1 MHQLRIGRWR
11 WLLAVLLISVVI
23 VGTGVAVD
31 TDRPREF
38 VTASSDS
45 ATPVTVY
52 VGERLNISGV
62 KLNDR
67 SETIGDGS
75 VTLQEVGGAETIIIN
90 GESANF
96 ETADTGR
103 YSADSN
109 DSAEIRVTDPS
120 ISSFRLFQSDD
131 EDDRVGDRVQQ
142 DSIVYLNPEWNFDE
156 ADALELTITDPDG
169 LDVTDAV
176 IDIDESDSAGGVDA
190 SLQAGEVG
198 QSGQD
203 VALDFSGLGS
213 GEYTIAATGTDFG
226 PTESLSVDVTGSDAE
241 ITFDP
246 SNVSRGED
254 GVMTLSG
261 FADQEVIL
269 KVPARAVSNKYP
281 AVTDADGDVAVTSA
295 TAEILFTGA
304 VEARVGGES
313 LGSNAPADADSHFY
327 IPVIPGSDGRE
338 RIGIKTEYFE
348 PDQTVEVQLLRPT
361 VDGTIEARLNSAV
374 DTDSAELQVDP
385 ARITLTE
392 SPPKVPIGGEF
403 NLRGNVTGVNEL
415 SLYVRDAGT
424 WYPVEFESGRLSKPI
439 ENESSPVENES
450 FDFTARASGR
460 LNITGGYL
468 LGITSTDEIQ
478 RQGLT
483 PTTTLST
490 RTFAQ
495 LDPAATASII
505 SVKPEMKIQLERSRL
520 AVGSAASDSIRLT
533 GQVEGVGEETRV
545 HIISPRGELRS
556 PPTGTQTRV
565 RNASIEFEF
574 GQQLETEGKYL
585 VLVVA
590 PGRDGEFTPTD
601 NQLDSIATAGA
612 QTQTQVLER
621 LVDAYQPVGGDDRV
635 RTTSFLAQPPRITI
649 QQIDADGRVP
659 PEVVQIQGETNRGP
673 EQEVY
678 ITLQDNNQAPVRTTI
693 GVVNDSADRWHAE
706 LNLVGV
712 QPGEYTLNVVGPAAK
727 TSTQIEVIKPAT
739 PAEQFPTAVPAE
751 AATGERAQNQNQNQ
765 NQSQNAATVAP
776 TDTPEPQLLDLNF
789 QTALQFTVALLA
801 TVVLISG
808 VVLIRTRE

>member
-120 ISSFRLFQSDD
+120 ISSFRLFQSED

-304 VEARVGGES
+304 VEARVGGKS

-327 IPVIPGSDGRE
+327 IPIIPGSDGRE
-338 RIGIKTEYFE
+338 RIGVNTEYFE
-348 PDQTVEVQLLRPT
+348 PDQTIEVQLLRPT

-424 WYPVEFESGRLSKPI
+424 WYPVEFESGRLRKPI

-545 HIISPRGELRS
+545 HIISPRGTLRN
-556 PPTGTQTRV
+556 PPIGTQTRV
-565 RNASIEFEF
+565 QNTSIELEF
-574 GQQLETEGKYL
+574 GQQLC
-585 VLVVA
+585 
-590 PGRDGEFTPTD
+590 PDRRPTR
-601 NQLDSIATAGA
+601 LDCNS
-612 QTQTQVLER
+612 R
-621 LVDAYQPVGGDDRV
+621 
-635 RTTSFLAQPPRITI
+635 S
-649 QQIDADGRVP
+649 
-659 PEVVQIQGETNRGP
+659 TN
-673 EQEVY
+673 
-678 ITLQDNNQAPVRTTI
+678 
-693 GVVNDSADRWHAE
+693 
-706 LNLVGV
+706 
-712 QPGEYTLNVVGPAAK
+712 
-727 TSTQIEVIKPAT
+727 
-739 PAEQFPTAVPAE
+739 
-751 AATGERAQNQNQNQ
+751 
-765 NQSQNAATVAP
+765 
-776 TDTPEPQLLDLNF
+776 TDT
-789 QTALQFTVALLA
+789 
-801 TVVLISG
+801 G
-808 VVLIRTRE
+808 G

>member
-11 WLLAVLLISVVI
+11 WLLAVLLISIVI

-75 VTLQEVGGAETIIIN
+75 VTLQEVGGAESIAVN

-96 ETADTGR
+96 ETADIGQ

-109 DSAEIRVTDPS
+109 DSAEIRVIDPR
-120 ISSFRLFQSDD
+120 IRSFILFQSED
-131 EDDRVGDRVQQ
+131 EDERVGDRVQQ

-241 ITFDP
+241 ITFEP
-246 SNVSRGED
+246 SNVSRGGD

-313 LGSNAPADADSHFY
+313 LGSSAPADADSHFY
-327 IPVIPGSDGRE
+327 IPVIPGSDGGE
-338 RIGIKTEYFE
+338 RIGVNTEYFE
-348 PDQTVEVQLLRPT
+348 PDQTIEVQLLRPT
-361 VDGTIEARLNSAV
+361 TGGTIEARLNSAV
-374 DTDSAELQVDP
+374 DTDSAELQIDP

-424 WYPVEFESGRLSKPI
+424 WYPVEFESGRLRKPI

-468 LGITSTDEIQ
+468 LGIASTDEVQ
-478 RQGLT
+478 RQGFTLT
-483 PTTTLST
+483 ATLPT
-490 RTFAQ
+490 RAFAQ
-495 LDPAATASII
+495 LDPTATASIM

-545 HIISPRGELRS
+545 HIISPRGELRN
-556 PPTGTQTRV
+556 PPTGVQTRV

-585 VLVVA
+585 VVVVA
-590 PGRDGEFTPTD
+590 PGRDGEFAPTD
-601 NQLDSIATAGA
+601 NQLDSIAAAGA
-612 QTQTQVLER
+612 QTQTQVAER

-649 QQIDADGRVP
+649 QEIDADGRVP

-673 EQEVY
+673 EQEIY

-706 LNLVGV
+706 LNLAGV
-712 QPGEYTLNVVGPAAK
+712 QAGEYTLNIVGPAAQ
-727 TSTQIEVIKPAT
+727 TSTQIEVVEPAT

-751 AATGERAQNQNQNQ
+751 TAGERAQNQNQ

>member
-1 MHQLRIGRWR
+1 
-11 WLLAVLLISVVI
+11 
-23 VGTGVAVD
+23 
-31 TDRPREF
+31 
-38 VTASSDS
+38 
-45 ATPVTVY
+45 
-52 VGERLNISGV
+52 
-62 KLNDR
+62 
-67 SETIGDGS
+67 
-75 VTLQEVGGAETIIIN
+75 
-90 GESANF
+90 
-96 ETADTGR
+96 
-103 YSADSN
+103 
-109 DSAEIRVTDPS
+109 
-120 ISSFRLFQSDD
+120 
-131 EDDRVGDRVQQ
+131 
-142 DSIVYLNPEWNFDE
+142 
-156 ADALELTITDPDG
+156 
-169 LDVTDAV
+169 
-176 IDIDESDSAGGVDA
+176 
-190 SLQAGEVG
+190 
-198 QSGQD
+198 
-203 VALDFSGLGS
+203 
-213 GEYTIAATGTDFG
+213 
-226 PTESLSVDVTGSDAE
+226 VTGSDAE

-304 VEARVGGES
+304 VEARVGGKS

-392 SPPKVPIGGEF
+392 LPKRVPIGGEF
-403 NLRGNVTGVNEL
+403 NVRGNVTGVNEL

-424 WYPVEFESGRLSKPI
+424 WYPVEFESGRLRKPI

-505 SVKPEMKIQLERSRL
+505 SVKPEMKIQLERSQL
-520 AVGSAASDSIRLT
+520 AVGSTTGDTIRLT
-533 GQVEGVGEETRV
+533 GQIEGVGEEVRV
-545 HIISPRGELRS
+545 HVISPRGTLRN
-556 PPTGTQTRV
+556 PPIGTQTRV
-565 RNASIEFEF
+565 QNTSIEIEF

-585 VLVVA
+585 IVAVA
-590 PGRDGEFTPTD
+590 PGRDGEFAPTD
-601 NQLDSIATAGA
+601 AQLDSIATAEA
-612 QTQTQVLER
+612 QTQTQVAEQ
-621 LVDAYQPVGGDDRV
+621 LVDAYQPAGGDDRV
-635 RTTSFLAQPPRITI
+635 RKTSFLGQPPRVTI
-649 QQIDADGRVP
+649 GEVGADGRAP
-659 PEVVQIQGETNRGP
+659 PEIVQIQGETNRGP
-673 EQEVY
+673 NQEIYV
-678 ITLQDNNQAPVRTTI
+678 TLQDSNRTSVRTTT
-693 GVVNDSADRWHAE
+693 GTVNDSADQWHAE
-706 LNLVGV
+706 LNLSGV
-712 QPGEYTLNVVGPAAK
+712 QAGEYTLSAAGPAAQA
-727 TSTQIEVIKPAT
+727 STQIEVVNPVT
-739 PAEQFPTAVPAE
+739 PAEQFPTSVPTE
-751 AATGERAQNQNQNQ
+751 TATGESVQTQNQNAD
-765 NQSQNAATVAP
+765 AAAP
-776 TDTPEPQLLDLNF
+776 TDTPEPQLLDLDF

-808 VVLIRTRE
+808 IVLIRTRR